1 VATEVSNIHPRDW
14 EQLAYQS
21 MLKGDYPQAASFY
34 EQAIEA
40 EPNIQSYY
48 WYLGLIRLLQQQEA
62 EAQTIWLWAMA
73 KGDAEQIDIWTVEL
87 LQVLQTEARRRQTL
101 ADYPVAWAI
110 RQHIREINPRDINN
124 LLQIVQLAI
133 HLEKFTGEDLTS
145 LGLIATLGTELDE
158 AVNPNLL
165 LDVLEQTLDCDPLH
179 PQVLEFAKVCLPRIQ
194 EEVSALA
201 RTLIKAAIKIDKT
214 QLQPSLAASF
224 AELCVHLDNQNPQVF
239 HHLAIFYQNAGKYSQ
254 GIESAK
260 QSYSRAQT
268 LLEQIFAN
276 YLVMRSLMV
285 AAGHWEE
292 AVRVFQQQELLLRSY
307 LNGHD
312 TPSDELTT
320 IRLLGSTF
328 FAPYFQDKP
337 QQNRQL
343 QNQVAQL
350 CQISPPINKKK
361 QFKGKQQTF
370 ATSKIYQATKPLKIG
385 YLSHC
390 LGRHSV
396 GWLARWLFLY
406 HDQQQFE
413 IYGYFIKDKQIT
425 DDLQNWYTNQTSK
438 FYQLELNAA
447 EIAAQIYEDEINI
460 LIDLDSI
467 TLSTTCE
474 VMALKPAPV
483 QVTWLGWDA
492 SGIPTIDYFIA
503 DSYVLPESAQAY
515 YTETIWRLPNTYIA
529 VDGFEVGV
537 PTLRREQLDIP
548 SDAVV
553 YMSAQKGYKRHP
565 KTVRLQM
572 QIVKEV
578 PNSYFL
584 IKGIAEQES
593 VKNLFIQIAEETG
606 VDSNRLRFLSLDISE
621 EVHRANL
628 GIADVI
634 LDTYPYNGA
643 TTTLE
648 TLWMGIPLV
657 TRVGQQFAARNS
669 YTMMMNAGVTE
680 GIAWTDEE
688 YVEWGVRL
696 GKDETLRQQ
705 ISWKLQQSRQN
716 APLWNAK
723 QFTREMEKAYKQ
735 MWTKYIEN
743 NDNNNS

>member
-73 KGDAEQIDIWTVEL
+73 KGDGEQIDLWTVEL

-145 LGLIATLGTELDE
+145 LGILATLGAETEE
-158 AVNPNLL
+158 AVNLNLL
-165 LDVLEQTLDCDPLH
+165 IDVLEMTLDCDPLY
-179 PQVLEFAKVCLPRIQ
+179 PQVLAFAKVCLPYIQ
-194 EEVSALA
+194 EVSALA
-201 RTLIKAAIKIDKT
+201 GILMKAAIKIDKT
-214 QLQPSLAASF
+214 YLQPSLAAKF
-224 AELCVHLDNQNPQVF
+224 AELCAHLDNQNPQAF
-239 HHLAIFYQNAGKYSQ
+239 HHLAIFYQNAGQYSQ

-260 QSYSRAQT
+260 QSYSVAQT
-268 LLEQIFAN
+268 LLERIFAN
-276 YLVMRSLMV
+276 YLVVRSLMV
-285 AAGHWEE
+285 AGGHWEE
-292 AVRVFQQQELLLRSY
+292 AVRVFQRQESLLHLY
-307 LNGHD
+307 LEAHD
-312 TPSDELTT
+312 TSLEKFTA
-320 IRLLGSTF
+320 IQILGSTF

-343 QNQVAQL
+343 QNQIAQL

-361 QFKGKQQTF
+361 QFEGKQQTF

-413 IYGYFIKDKQIT
+413 IHGYLIKEKQIT
-425 DDLQNWYTNQTSK
+425 DDLQNWYTSQTSK
-438 FYQLELNAA
+438 FYQLELNAS
-447 EIAAQIYEDEINI
+447 EIAAQIYKDEINI

-503 DSYVLPESAQAY
+503 DPYVLPESAQAY

-537 PTLRREQLDIP
+537 PTLRREQLNIP

-565 KTVRLQM
+565 NTVRLQM

-593 VKNLFIQIAEETG
+593 VKSLFIQIAEETG
-606 VDSNRLRFLSLDISE
+606 VDLNRLRFLSLDISE

-628 GIADVI
+628 GIADVV

-657 TRVGQQFAARNS
+657 TRVGQQFSARNS
-669 YTMMMNAGVTE
+669 YTMMMNAGITE
-680 GIAWTDEE
+680 GIAWTDEA

-705 ISWKLQQSRQN
+705 ISWKLRQSKQT

-723 QFTREMEKAYKQ
+723 QFTQAMEKAYEQ
-735 MWTKYIEN
+735 MWIRYLEKN
-743 NDNNNS
+743 K